1 MGLITLRLVNA
12 LPGPKKRTMPRFY
25 PDTLF
30 SDCWSSV
37 GNVTF
42 YHRNGLCYFRSKA
55 YSEFAG
61 TAEQL
66 EQKSLHQRAI
76 KAWRGLT
83 SKQQNKWRKYA
94 DGVAAHR
101 PPYGDGNSISGYN
114 LFVSA
119 YHGFAQLGDERVPVP
134 RRFEPFPIFSLD
146 FVGCES
152 VSLFDIALRFKL
164 TLCGTDEFSRYR
176 VLGKIQIEEPGV
188 GCHPGKMRNYLSESV
203 PDGASSEITFVIPRT
218 RLDLEMFQI
227 HIRYLLLDSETGY
240 RSIYHSLSALG
251 KLA

>member
-1 MGLITLRLVNA
+1 
-12 LPGPKKRTMPRFY
+12 MPRFY
-25 PDTLF
+25 PDALF

-37 GNVTF
+37 GDVTF
-42 YHRNGLCYFRSKA
+42 YHRNGVCYFRSKA

-76 KAWRGLT
+76 KAWRELT

-134 RRFEPFPIFSLD
+134 RRFEAFPIFSMD
-146 FVGCES
+146 FVGCEA
-152 VSLFDIALRFKL
+152 VSLFDVELRFRL
-164 TLCGTDEFSRYR
+164 TLCGTEEFSRYR
-176 VLGKIQIEEPGV
+176 VLGKIQVTEPGR
-188 GCHPGKMRNYLSESV
+188 GCHPGLMRNYLSPSV
-203 PDGASSEITFVIPRT
+203 PEGTCSEIVFTVPRN
-218 RLDLEMFQI
+218 RMDLEVFQV
-227 HIRYLLLDSETGY
+227 HVRYLLLDSHTGY
-240 RSIYHSLSALG
+240 RSIYHSVSALANL
-251 KLA
+251 K

>member
-1 MGLITLRLVNA
+1 
-12 LPGPKKRTMPRFY
+12 MPRFY
-25 PDTLF
+25 PDALF

-37 GNVTF
+37 GDVTF
-42 YHRNGLCYFRSKA
+42 YHRNGVCYFRSKA

-61 TAEQL
+61 TDEQL

-114 LFVSA
+114 LFMSA

-134 RRFEPFPIFSLD
+134 RKFDRYSSPKWMAFVQLPDLTISSLED
-146 FVGCES
+146 MLRDTMDIS
-152 VSLFDIALRFKL
+152 VYYHPVQS
-164 TLCGTDEFSRYR
+164 
-176 VLGKIQIEEPGV
+176 EE
-188 GCHPGKMRNYLSESV
+188 
-203 PDGASSEITFVIPRT
+203 
-218 RLDLEMFQI
+218 
-227 HIRYLLLDSETGY
+227 
-240 RSIYHSLSALG
+240 
-251 KLA
+251 

>member
-1 MGLITLRLVNA
+1 
-12 LPGPKKRTMPRFY
+12 MPRFY
-25 PDTLF
+25 PDALF

-37 GNVTF
+37 GDVTF
-42 YHRNGLCYFRSKA
+42 YHRNGVCYFRSKA

-66 EQKSLHQRAI
+66 EQKGLHQRAI

-94 DGVAAHR
+94 DGVAPHR

-119 YHGFAQLGDERVPVP
+119 YHGFAQLSDERVPVP
-134 RRFEPFPIFSLD
+134 RRFEGFPIFSLD
-146 FVGCES
+146 FVGCEA
-152 VSLFDIALRFKL
+152 VSLFDVELRFRL
-164 TLCGTDEFSRYR
+164 TLCGTSNFSRYR

-188 GCHPGKMRNYLSESV
+188 GRHPGRQRNFLSPSV
-203 PDGASSEITFVIPRT
+203 PDGASSEIEFVVPMNRN
-218 RLDLEMFQI
+218 DLQMFQI
-227 HIRYLLLDSETGY
+227 HIRYLLLDTVTGY
-240 RSIYHSLSALG
+240 RSQYHGLSAIGSL
-251 KLA
+251 

>member
-1 MGLITLRLVNA
+1 
-12 LPGPKKRTMPRFY
+12 MPRFF
-25 PDTLF
+25 PDALF

-37 GNVTF
+37 GDVTF
-42 YHRNGLCYFRSKA
+42 YHRNGVCYFRSKA

-66 EQKSLHQRAI
+66 EQKGLHQRAI
-76 KAWRGLT
+76 KAWRGLP

-134 RRFEPFPIFSLD
+134 KRFEPFPIFSLD
-146 FVGCES
+146 FVGCEV
-152 VSLFDIALRFKL
+152 VSLFDVELRFRL
-164 TLCGTDEFSRYR
+164 TLCGTEEFNRYR
-176 VLGKIQIEEPGV
+176 VLGKIQITEPGG
-188 GCHPGKMRNYLSESV
+188 GCHPGLMRNYLSPSV
-203 PDGASSEITFVIPRT
+203 LEGSCSEIVFIIPRE
-218 RLDLEMFQI
+218 RMDLKTFQV
-227 HIRYLLLDSETGY
+227 HVKYLLLDTVTGY
-240 RSIYHSLSALG
+240 RSQYNKVSAIGSL
-251 KLA
+251 K

>member
-1 MGLITLRLVNA
+1 
-12 LPGPKKRTMPRFY
+12 MPRFY
-25 PDTLF
+25 PDALF

-37 GNVTF
+37 GDVTF
-42 YHRNGLCYFRSKA
+42 YHRNGVCYFRSKA

-66 EQKSLHQRAI
+66 EQKGLHQRAI

-134 RRFEPFPIFSLD
+134 RRFEGFPIFSLD
-146 FVGCES
+146 FVGCEA
-152 VSLFDIALRFKL
+152 VSLFDVELRFRL
-164 TLCGTDEFSRYR
+164 TLCGTSNFSRYR

-188 GCHPGKMRNYLSESV
+188 GRHPGRQRNFLSPSV
-203 PDGASSEITFVIPRT
+203 PDGASSEIEFVVPMNRNDLQIP
-218 RLDLEMFQI
+218 DM
-227 HIRYLLLDSETGY
+227 YLKHLLDTVTGY
-240 RSIYHSLSALG
+240 RSQYHGLSAIGSL
-251 KLA
+251 

>member
-1 MGLITLRLVNA
+1 MRGFNLQF
-12 LPGPKKRTMPRFY
+12 MPRFY
-25 PDTLF
+25 PDALF

-37 GNVTF
+37 GDVTF
-42 YHRNGLCYFRSKA
+42 YHRNGVCYFRSKA

-66 EQKSLHQRAI
+66 EQKGLHQRAI

-119 YHGFAQLGDERVPVP
+119 YHGFAQLGDEHVPVP
-134 RRFEPFPIFSLD
+134 RRFVAFPIFSLD
-146 FVGCES
+146 FIGSEA
-152 VSLFDIALRFKL
+152 VSLFDVELRFRL
-164 TLCGTDEFSRYR
+164 TLCGTEEFSRYR
-176 VLGKIQIEEPGV
+176 VLGKIQITEPG
-188 GCHPGKMRNYLSESV
+188 GGSHPGLMRNYLSPSV
-203 PDGASSEITFVIPRT
+203 PEGTCSEIVFTVPRN
-218 RLDLEMFQI
+218 RMDLEVFQV
-227 HIRYLLLDSETGY
+227 HVRYLLLDSHTGY
-240 RSIYHSLSALG
+240 RSIYHSVSALANL
-251 KLA
+251 K